1 MYDFSCFFFFL
12 LYTIFMATK
21 PTHVLVHVYIE
32 EGILTIKSFD
42 RNSKKSMMSLSDY
55 LDFKSMLEPSS
66 TVADVFDAVQEAART
81 SDEDHLNIILT
92 IGEYKSAKI
101 TTNFDNIS

>member
-1 MYDFSCFFFFL
+1 
-12 LYTIFMATK
+12 MATK

-66 TVADVFDAVQEAART
+66 TVSDVFDAAQEAART
-81 SDEDHLNIILT
+81 SDEEHLNIILT
-92 IGEYKSAKI
+92 IGEYKSGKI
-101 TTNFDNIS
+101 TTNFDNVS